1 MWHNRE
7 IFIMPCSLQTLDEL
21 RTWLLIHYLV
31 VDPLVNNPGDSVITQ
46 KNQVR
51 MGKEAAT

>member
-1 MWHNRE
+1 MWQNRE
-7 IFIMPCSLQTLDEL
+7 IFMMPCTLQTLDEL